1 MPFPRRLGLALSCA
15 ALLVAS
21 TVGSAFA
28 QPTRESSS
36 KPTVESR
43 TTTSESGKS
52 AAESSKTPPASTGAA
67 TESSTATPSAEQ
79 SKKSTA
85 KQDKQEQKRGAAIAA
100 KAREYVGYPYR
111 WGGASPAG
119 FDCSG
124 FIMYIYGTFGLELGH
139 DLGGQLASGRPIEPD
154 QLQPGDLV
162 IFQNTYK
169 GGISHG
175 GVYVGQGQFVHANDE
190 STGVV
195 VSSMGSSYWA
205 PRYYGAS
212 RPGR

>member
-1 MPFPRRLGLALSCA
+1 MPLPRRLGLALSCA
-15 ALLVAS
+15 ALLAAS

-28 QPTRESSS
+28 QPAREPSG
-36 KPTVESR
+36 K
-43 TTTSESGKS
+43 TTSESGRS
-52 AAESSKTPPASTGAA
+52 AAESSKTPPASTG
-67 TESSTATPSAEQ
+67 ESSTAKPSAEQ
-79 SKKSTA
+79 SQKSTA
-85 KQDKQEQKRGAAIAA
+85 KQEKQEKKRGAAIAA
-100 KAREYVGYPYR
+100 KAREYVGYPYA

-124 FIMYIYGTFGLELGH
+124 FIMYIYGTFGLELGR
-139 DLGGQLASGRPIEPD
+139 DLGGQLESGRPIEPD

-175 GVYVGQGQFVHANDE
+175 GVYVGHGQFVHANDE

-205 PRYYGAS
+205 PRFYGAS
-212 RPGR
+212 RPRR